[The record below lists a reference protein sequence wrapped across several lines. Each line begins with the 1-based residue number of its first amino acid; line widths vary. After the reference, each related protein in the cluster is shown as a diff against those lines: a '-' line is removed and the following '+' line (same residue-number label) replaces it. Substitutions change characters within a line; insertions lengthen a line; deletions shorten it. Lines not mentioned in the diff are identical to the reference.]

1 MSTPLE
7 HGRSWYDMIKAHEG
21 QPLIL
26 QPRDELDLANFVLD
40 QVVKEAEGQ
49 QDGESVQQIL
59 RTIRDRSRSAESII
73 REIDK
78 FIGRMG
84 TRLQIVFWTNNRVI
98 RG

>member
-7 HGRSWYDMIKAHEG
+7 HGSSWYGMIKHHVG

-40 QVVKEAEGQ
+40 QVVKEADGKPE
-49 QDGESVQQIL
+49 GESVQEIL
-59 RTIRDRSRSAESII
+59 RTIRDRTRSADFVV

-84 TRLQIVFWTNNRVI
+84 TRPQIVFWTNNRVI